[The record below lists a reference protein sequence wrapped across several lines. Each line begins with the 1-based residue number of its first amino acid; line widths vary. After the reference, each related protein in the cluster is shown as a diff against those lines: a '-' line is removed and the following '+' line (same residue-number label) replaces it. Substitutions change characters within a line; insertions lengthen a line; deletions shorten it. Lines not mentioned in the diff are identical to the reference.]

1 MGTLFDQDP
10 RDYRRIDEDYIEAF
24 LGMAVK
30 MSKKHKISVAEVIAA
45 ADVLELRRKN
55 DLAVDNGNILDE
67 QMAGIGHI
75 LNDIDASLEN
85 LKSKKE

>member
-10 RDYRRIDEDYIEAF
+10 RDYRRIDENYIDAF

-30 MSKKHKISVAEVIAA
+30 MSKKHNVTVADVIAA
-45 ADVLELRRKN
+45 ANVLELKRKN
-55 DLAVDNGNILDE
+55 DLTVDNGNIFDE

-75 LNDIDASLEN
+75 LNDIDASIEN
-85 LKSKKE
+85 LKS